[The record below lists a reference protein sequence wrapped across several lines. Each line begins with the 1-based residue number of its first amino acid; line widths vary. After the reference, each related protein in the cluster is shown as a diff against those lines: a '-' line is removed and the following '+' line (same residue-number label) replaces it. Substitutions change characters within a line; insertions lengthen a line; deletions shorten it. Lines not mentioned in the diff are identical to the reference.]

1 MVRVQHVYPGGYLVH
16 HLRTFAPLGK
26 RRGPPMRDLLGGIC
40 WGRARIGGLV
50 STVGKNCFTESVV
63 IVILMLLMMIV
74 PAAGQARHS
83 SSSRTQERFSRA
95 VDKTLR
101 EGLRGSLPPHIS
113 TLLGIAQEEEC
124 PVMQGVVR
132 TGNVVQG
139 IDVSTTNRK
148 DVVLFVADETTNDQA
163 LYLTSAEGTLRRVV
177 MVQGGVGNAVRITE
191 QHKQAFEKEK
201 RFWMNRLVPADA
213 SQ

>member
-1 MVRVQHVYPGGYLVH
+1 M
-16 HLRTFAPLGK
+16 
-26 RRGPPMRDLLGGIC
+26 
-40 WGRARIGGLV
+40 
-50 STVGKNCFTESVV
+50 

-101 EGLRGSLPPHIS
+101 EGLHGSLPRHIS

-132 TGNVVQG
+132 TGKVVQG
-139 IDVSTTNRK
+139 IDVSTTNRN
-148 DVVLFVADETTNDQA
+148 DVVLFVADEATNDQA

-177 MVQGGVGNAVRITE
+177 MVKAGIGNPVRITE

-213 SQ
+213 SK